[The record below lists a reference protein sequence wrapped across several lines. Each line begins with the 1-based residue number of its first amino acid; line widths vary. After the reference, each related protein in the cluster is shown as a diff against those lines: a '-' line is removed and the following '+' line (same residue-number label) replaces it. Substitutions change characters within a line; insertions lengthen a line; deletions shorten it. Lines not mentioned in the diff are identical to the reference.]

1 MKKAF
6 TLIEL
11 LVVIAIIAIL
21 AAILFPVFA
30 QAKAAAKRTA
40 DLSNVKNITLGTILY
55 AGDADDN
62 LPPMWIVQD
71 WGVDGNNPNQI
82 VSWKDGI
89 LPYIKNGGVYAQP
102 GYPPTPA
109 SQKGD
114 GGIFKSPTYDQ
125 AWATY
130 GVHAGSAGDEST
142 RFPRSYAVNN
152 AAGVNEGL
160 GTKESDGKCHWY
172 TESCTIWP
180 KVECSNGANCVNQ
193 GSGSL
198 TSLNNPAGTD
208 MIGSTR
214 TPYFNVHAYE
224 IAYEC
229 TADGQGVGGTGLSC
243 MRGRRQRPAQLRLLR
258 RPCEGAQGVSGRRER
273 RVRPLG
279 GRSPRRDAGR
289 LRQPTVGSAE
299 PRQHQGMEGL
309 KGTAL
314 GLLAAALVGCGQKEA
329 MSSDVKA
336 KDPYAGMTPSQKV
349 DAIRNDPKIPEMQ
362 RHTQIADAQKAAGQ
376 AVTGQ

>member
-30 QAKAAAKRTA
+30 QAKAAAKRTS
-40 DLSNVKNITLGTILY
+40 DLSNVKNITLGTFIY
-55 AGDADDN
+55 AGDVDDN

-71 WGVDGNNPNQI
+71 WATAGDPKNRSLI
-82 VSWKDGI
+82 VSWKDCV
-89 LPYIKNGGVYAQP
+89 LPYIKNGGVYPPP
-102 GYPPTPA
+102 GMTPSSA
-109 SQKGD
+109 TLKGD

-125 AWATY
+125 AWATTY
-130 GVHAGSAGDEST
+130 LPAGSAGDQST

-180 KVECSNGANCVNQ
+180 KVEQGVNQ

-198 TSLNNPAGTD
+198 TSLQNPAGTD
-208 MIGSTR
+208 MITGTR
-214 TPYFNVHAYE
+214 EPWLNMHAYE

-229 TADGQGVGGTGLSC
+229 TADGYGAGGTGLSC
-243 MRGRRQRPAQLRLLR
+243 MRG
-258 RPCEGAQGVSGRRER
+258 
-273 RVRPLG
+273 
-279 GRSPRRDAGR
+279 
-289 LRQPTVGSAE
+289 VG
-299 PRQHQGMEGL
+299 Q
-309 KGTAL
+309 
-314 GLLAAALVGCGQKEA
+314 GLLNLGFFDGHAKAMKASAAVANDAFGLWAPGALAETPGGYGSQQWAQQNLVNIKEW
-329 MSSDVKA
+329 K
-336 KDPYAGMTPSQKV
+336 G
-349 DAIRNDPKIPEMQ
+349 
-362 RHTQIADAQKAAGQ
+362 
-376 AVTGQ
+376 